1 MTVQFW
7 TLEVVF
13 LDWSVVTTMPGIQV
27 QATSLNSFEKHL
39 WISAKQSS
47 FHNSPKKDHGYI
59 SFHLSNPTALFKI

>member
-39 WISAKQSS
+39 WISKA
-47 FHNSPKKDHGYI
+47 I
-59 SFHLSNPTALFKI
+59 ILA

>member
-13 LDWSVVTTMPGIQV
+13 LDWSAGTGIQV

-47 FHNSPKKDHGYI
+47 FQNSPKKGHGYI
-59 SFHLSNPTALFKI
+59 SFHISNPTALFKI